1 MGRHVAEHVN
11 PDQGKVSDRPAF
23 FAFKGDHYATPSP
36 ATLEEAKGTPF
47 ADGTPDGMA
56 L

>member
-1 MGRHVAEHVN
+1 MGRHVAQHTA

-23 FAFKGDHYATPSP
+23 FPFQGAHYATPSED
-36 ATLEEAKGTPF
+36 TGSTPF
-47 ADGTPDGMA
+47 ADGTPEGMA